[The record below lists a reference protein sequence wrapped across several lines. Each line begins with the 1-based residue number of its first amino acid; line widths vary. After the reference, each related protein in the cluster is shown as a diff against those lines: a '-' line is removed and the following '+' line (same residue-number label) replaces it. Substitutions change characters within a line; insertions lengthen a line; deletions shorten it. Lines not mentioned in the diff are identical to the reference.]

1 MKMTATASRLVPIRA
16 ARDRGHSDDHNEREE
31 RRAAC
36 AFNDLMGL
44 REGGEEDLTDGR
56 SREDDPA

>member
-1 MKMTATASRLVPIRA
+1 MTATASRLVPIRA

-36 AFNDLMGL
+36 ASNSNDLMGL
-44 REGGEEDLTDGR
+44 REGGEEDLSNGR
-56 SREDDPA
+56 TE

>member
-1 MKMTATASRLVPIRA
+1 MTATASRLVPIRA

-44 REGGEEDLTDGR
+44 REGGEEDLSNGR
-56 SREDDPA
+56 TE